1 MKTLLALLLIGG
13 VTLIADDDYKRGKRA
28 QPGVAPVT
36 NVLYKTE
43 CGSCHF
49 AYQPGLLPKRS
60 WAKMIQNLSDHFQTD
75 ASLDENET
83 KRITD
88 YLTKNAAENAMQY
101 KRSRKIV
108 RSIAPDQIPEAIT
121 QTRYFKH
128 EHDEIPRRLIVQ
140 KEVRSLANCTA
151 CHTRAEQGY
160 YGERDISIP
169 NYGKWDD
176 D

>member
-1 MKTLLALLLIGG
+1 MKTLLTLLLLGG
-13 VTLIADDDYKRGKRA
+13 SVLIADDDRRGTYGT
-28 QPGVAPVT
+28 PGVAPVT
-36 NVLYKTE
+36 NTLYKSE

-49 AYQPGLLPKRS
+49 AYQPGLLPQRS
-60 WAKMIQNLSDHFQTD
+60 WIKVMQNLADHFQTD
-75 ASLDENET
+75 ASLDANDT
-83 KRITD
+83 KRISA
-88 YLTKNAAENAMQY
+88 YLKAFAADNAMQF
-101 KRSRKIV
+101 KRSRKIA
-108 RSIAPDQIPEAIT
+108 RSIPANDTPVAIT

-160 YGERDISIP
+160 YREHDIKIP